1 MLWNWRRQ
9 KTASNH
15 KKIKNHRMVI
25 KYFIESLCFFCNCF
39 EIFFLVVLDYKAL
52 TLIFDEL
59 KTAKMDGKILRKQDN
74 SKFKAFHFGIKPIN
88 GFYIRD
94 CFPKLV
100 NIILRN
106 CFKED
111 LSHLGGNRGFGK
123 SFFSFY
129 LMHCIMND
137 IHDVWENETTRVKFD
152 FIYDRNDGHFFYF
165 NHDSMQ
171 TTYCDLKSVQKI
183 IASKPSA
190 LKKILHIVYD
200 STGSQSPTFF
210 TACFVFIASPRR
222 FEQSSLHRELIDYR
236 YYMPVWSLDELNE
249 AYNMLFDDGDSES
262 NGIKVKELFEI
273 FGGNALDVLSTVHKS
288 IETRKSEF
296 VDRYLN
302 PSVVDNYLNKHVKLN
317 RSLTSDMA
325 CTLVHYRV
333 NDKFSIIGL
342 DLASELIRN
351 TLKEAHLNFKESEL
365 LSLFSNP
372 CYWCCKFV
380 SIKAKN

>member
-1 MLWNWRRQ
+1 M
-9 KTASNH
+9 
-15 KKIKNHRMVI
+15 
-25 KYFIESLCFFCNCF
+25 
-39 EIFFLVVLDYKAL
+39 
-52 TLIFDEL
+52 
-59 KTAKMDGKILRKQDN
+59 
-74 SKFKAFHFGIKPIN
+74 
-88 GFYIRD
+88 
-94 CFPKLV
+94 
-100 NIILRN
+100 
-106 CFKED
+106 
-111 LSHLGGNRGFGK
+111 
-123 SFFSFY
+123 
-129 LMHCIMND
+129 
-137 IHDVWENETTRVKFD
+137 
-152 FIYDRNDGHFFYF
+152 
-165 NHDSMQ
+165 
-171 TTYCDLKSVQKI
+171 
-183 IASKPSA
+183 
-190 LKKILHIVYD
+190 
-200 STGSQSPTFF
+200 
-210 TACFVFIASPRR
+210 
-222 FEQSSLHRELIDYR
+222 IDYR

-372 CYWCCKFV
+372 CY
-380 SIKAKN
+380 